1 MACEAGAQ
9 RQMSE
14 PFLDTD
20 VLMRFITGDD
30 PVKQANATAM
40 IRQIETGELT
50 VRLPDTVI
58 ADAVY
63 VLSSSRTY
71 RMPRAE
77 IREELVFLLRLPHF
91 KVHNRRLLLR
101 PLDIYVKYRVDFGDA
116 MIVAAAER
124 RRTADVIS
132 YDHDFDRIVG
142 IVRQEP

>member
-1 MACEAGAQ
+1 
-9 RQMSE
+9 MSE